1 MSESEQIRL
10 HAIVKGRV
18 QGVGFRAFVVETG
31 LVLGAT
37 GWARNH
43 WDGSVEV
50 VAEGDQK
57 TLEDLLAALRR
68 GPRISRVSQV
78 EQDWGTA
85 TGEFSTFH
93 VKSTF

>member
-10 HAIVKGRV
+10 HAVVKGRV

-31 LVLGAT
+31 HLLGAT
-37 GWARNH
+37 GWARNR